1 MCLRLVVDNT
11 KKPKW
16 CNCINLDNT
25 FSLIFWHVVCLQF
38 ALYVMYA
45 KYFHRMESH
54 QNGRP
59 FMSVHFGQSGSC
71 WMPPMF
77 TRNLTFKPSSW
88 STLTHRAHNGSLAP
102 LLPAHCQEGWF
113 LLLQLLGTDCLSLDK
128 HIQQATMKDTYLWHN
143 MTAEYVGIK
152 KQLQQRKI
160 EPPAYLVQY
169 VSDDNNDVV
178 FIEWQEPLQLKRV
191 PKEDVDV
198 NPQPLQCQH
207 SNTASTT
214 TTPLHLP
221 LSPFSPSPMISLM
234 ASPCPV
240 SPTMP
245 IHIPE
250 TSKQW
255 PARMYVINMSLG
267 FHQVDQ
273 LKTLLNKCLL
283 TMFSKKIPL
292 NTYHDTG
299 RLWLKNSRMIS
310 RMLAIH
316 QQVCGQQCP
325 NISRHLFLK

>member
-1 MCLRLVVDNT
+1 
-11 KKPKW
+11 
-16 CNCINLDNT
+16 
-25 FSLIFWHVVCLQF
+25 
-38 ALYVMYA
+38 
-45 KYFHRMESH
+45 
-54 QNGRP
+54 
-59 FMSVHFGQSGSC
+59 
-71 WMPPMF
+71 
-77 TRNLTFKPSSW
+77 
-88 STLTHRAHNGSLAP
+88 
-102 LLPAHCQEGWF
+102 
-113 LLLQLLGTDCLSLDK
+113 
-128 HIQQATMKDTYLWHN
+128 MKDTYLWHN